1 MQSSIALL
9 MPPTHHPA
17 GAALNAET
25 HERELHAIAMREA
38 LSEVRAASDRLLDF
52 VYLSADRFWETDT
65 EHRFTEVWGRGGVPE
80 EVRRHWLGR
89 RPWEIV
95 PPTDEEER
103 RLVERCRRLVKD
115 RQPLEDFEYSLTPRD
130 GTRYWISV
138 SAKPLYDDSGRFV
151 GYRGCNTVITERKQ
165 QEEALR
171 IALQQAESAIQAK
184 RSLLAAINRDLRTP
198 MTNIVGLT
206 ALMTDGVLSQ
216 EQRHHLEIVQ
226 QSVHAMLAVVTQLV
240 QPAVDAV
247 VPAGAPLTS
256 RTGS

>member
-1 MQSSIALL
+1 M
-9 MPPTHHPA
+9 
-17 GAALNAET
+17 
-25 HERELHAIAMREA
+25 
-38 LSEVRAASDRLLDF
+38 
-52 VYLSADRFWETDT
+52 
-65 EHRFTEVWGRGGVPE
+65 
-80 EVRRHWLGR
+80 
-89 RPWEIV
+89 
-95 PPTDEEER
+95 
-103 RLVERCRRLVKD
+103 
-115 RQPLEDFEYSLTPRD
+115 
-130 GTRYWISV
+130 
-138 SAKPLYDDSGRFV
+138 

-206 ALMTDGVLSQ
+206 ALMTDGELSQ

-247 VPAGAPLTS
+247 GPAGAPLTS